1 MYLPDRGSWETSA
14 SYAENSSKVGNTG
27 VCLSV
32 LCYLAPD
39 WLCCRMHAMTL
50 AFTIV
55 FAVHSHP
62 L

>member
-39 WLCCRMHAMTL
+39 WLCCRMHARINITVKPHIL
-50 AFTIV
+50 DF
-55 FAVHSHP
+55 
-62 L
+62 LNC